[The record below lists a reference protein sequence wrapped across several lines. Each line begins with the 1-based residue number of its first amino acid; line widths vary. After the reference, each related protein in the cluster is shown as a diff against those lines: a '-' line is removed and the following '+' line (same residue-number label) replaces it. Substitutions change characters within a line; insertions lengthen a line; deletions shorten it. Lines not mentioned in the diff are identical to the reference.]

1 MPQCKINV
9 CRACKLGLECRNG
22 ACDQT
27 CCGVCAQACCTLQ
40 PAFPDLPDEHS
51 ETVETVMGCMG
62 SNPFVVCAQAC
73 CTLQP
78 AFPDL
83 PDEHSETIEA
93 NIVNQ
98 NFTFVA
104 RHMFSRSF
112 GVVRTRIQ

>member
-1 MPQCKINV
+1 MC
-9 CRACKLGLECRNG
+9 E
-22 ACDQT
+22 
-27 CCGVCAQACCTLQ
+27 
-40 PAFPDLPDEHS
+40 
-51 ETVETVMGCMG
+51 
-62 SNPFVVCAQAC
+62 QAC

-112 GVVRTRIQ
+112 GVVRTRVSGVAL

>member
-1 MPQCKINV
+1 MPALNV
-9 CRACKLGLECRNG
+9 RNK
-22 ACDQT
+22 T
-27 CCGVCAQACCTLQ
+27 CCDASSPVVNLN
-40 PAFPDLPDEHS
+40 PA
-51 ETVETVMGCMG
+51 M
-62 SNPFVVCAQAC
+62 CAQAC

-104 RHMFSRSF
+104 RHMFSRSY
-112 GVVRTRIQ
+112 GVVCTGSRAQPWV

>member
-1 MPQCKINV
+1 M
-9 CRACKLGLECRNG
+9 
-22 ACDQT
+22 
-27 CCGVCAQACCTLQ
+27 
-40 PAFPDLPDEHS
+40 
-51 ETVETVMGCMG
+51 
-62 SNPFVVCAQAC
+62 CAQAC

-112 GVVRTRIQ
+112 GVVRTRVPGVAL